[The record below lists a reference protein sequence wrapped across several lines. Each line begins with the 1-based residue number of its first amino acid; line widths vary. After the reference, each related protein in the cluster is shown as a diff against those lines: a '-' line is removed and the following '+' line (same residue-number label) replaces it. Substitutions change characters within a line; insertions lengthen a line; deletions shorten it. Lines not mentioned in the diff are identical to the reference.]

1 MTREKPGL
9 RVDHGVPSFAAHT
22 PAFTALCER
31 LVETNALQRCGGGVE
46 NGSAFGVLTADGRF
60 EAEDAASAPNRY
72 RAPEGKGINSLC
84 DALLRGGDGAADA
97 PPIAHTSLSTM
108 VSKVEPIPLSAGLQS
123 ACGAG
128 GVGGW
133 RLTSN
138 KGEALGDFD
147 WLVVTSTA
155 IGHPRWRAAF
165 GGEPPLVEA
174 AAALGDTA
182 LDAALAALAPLSA
195 KPVTACLLAYEAE
208 AAAAVAA
215 LPFFKARVDDDDT
228 LARIVVQRVRAD
240 LTTVVLHSTHEFA
253 HSCAHVYG
261 ATSTAARIAG
271 ASSDEGEESRILAAM
286 LDAAERRLAH
296 LLGGSAAS
304 AALRSPAWGPHL
316 HRWGSAFPDAPLLP
330 EAHSLVPSARVA
342 FCGDFVEIEGE
353 SGAARAGSVEGAALS
368 GLRLAEQLQLA
379 M

>member
-1 MTREKPGL
+1 M
-9 RVDHGVPSFAAHT
+9 
-22 PAFTALCER
+22 
-31 LVETNALQRCGGGVE
+31 
-46 NGSAFGVLTADGRF
+46 
-60 EAEDAASAPNRY
+60 
-72 RAPEGKGINSLC
+72 
-84 DALLRGGDGAADA
+84 
-97 PPIAHTSLSTM
+97 
-108 VSKVEPIPLSAGLQS
+108 
-123 ACGAG
+123 
-128 GVGGW
+128 GGW

-174 AAALGDTA
+174 AATLGDTA

-240 LTTVVLHSTHEFA
+240 LTTVALHSNPHPHLHPHSHPHLHPHPNLTPTPTLTPTLDQVVLHSTHGFA

-271 ASSDEGEESRILAAM
+271 ASSDEGEERQLVTV
-286 LDAAERRLAH
+286 
-296 LLGGSAAS
+296 GSN
-304 AALRSPAWGPHL
+304 
-316 HRWGSAFPDAPLLP
+316 
-330 EAHSLVPSARVA
+330 E
-342 FCGDFVEIEGE
+342 
-353 SGAARAGSVEGAALS
+353 
-368 GLRLAEQLQLA
+368 
-379 M
+379 

>member
-1 MTREKPGL
+1 M
-9 RVDHGVPSFAAHT
+9 
-22 PAFTALCER
+22 
-31 LVETNALQRCGGGVE
+31 
-46 NGSAFGVLTADGRF
+46 
-60 EAEDAASAPNRY
+60 
-72 RAPEGKGINSLC
+72 
-84 DALLRGGDGAADA
+84 
-97 PPIAHTSLSTM
+97 
-108 VSKVEPIPLSAGLQS
+108 
-123 ACGAG
+123 
-128 GVGGW
+128 GGW

-240 LTTVVLHSTHEFA
+240 LTTVALHSNSHRSPLTFHPHPHLHPNLTPTPTLTPTLDQVVLHSTHEFA

-271 ASSDEGEESRILAAM
+271 ASSDEGEERQ
-286 LDAAERRLAH
+286 
-296 LLGGSAAS
+296 
-304 AALRSPAWGPHL
+304 
-316 HRWGSAFPDAPLLP
+316 
-330 EAHSLVPSARVA
+330 LVIVS
-342 FCGDFVEIEGE
+342 
-353 SGAARAGSVEGAALS
+353 S
-368 GLRLAEQLQLA
+368 
-379 M
+379 

>member
-1 MTREKPGL
+1 M
-9 RVDHGVPSFAAHT
+9 
-22 PAFTALCER
+22 
-31 LVETNALQRCGGGVE
+31 
-46 NGSAFGVLTADGRF
+46 
-60 EAEDAASAPNRY
+60 
-72 RAPEGKGINSLC
+72 
-84 DALLRGGDGAADA
+84 
-97 PPIAHTSLSTM
+97 
-108 VSKVEPIPLSAGLQS
+108 
-123 ACGAG
+123 
-128 GVGGW
+128 GGW

-174 AAALGDTA
+174 AATLGDTA

-195 KPVTACLLAYEAE
+195 TPVTACLLAYEAE

-240 LTTVVLHSTHEFA
+240 LTTVALHSNPHRSPLTFHPHPHSHPNLTATPTLTPTLDQVVLHSTHEFA

-271 ASSDEGEESRILAAM
+271 ASSDEGEERQ
-286 LDAAERRLAH
+286 
-296 LLGGSAAS
+296 
-304 AALRSPAWGPHL
+304 
-316 HRWGSAFPDAPLLP
+316 
-330 EAHSLVPSARVA
+330 LVTVSSK
-342 FCGDFVEIEGE
+342 E
-353 SGAARAGSVEGAALS
+353 
-368 GLRLAEQLQLA
+368 
-379 M
+379 